1 MFYRIF
7 SHLEHICVIIM
18 TVFHHH
24 SLIPRQR
31 EGDTV
36 LPPAI
41 NRLKQRSHLLFNYKT
56 PMIHQCNA

>member
-41 NRLKQRSHLLFNYKT
+41 NRLKQRSHLLFNNK
-56 PMIHQCNA
+56 PQ

>member
-1 MFYRIF
+1 MHQLIEKIFHRMFPV
-7 SHLEHICVIIM
+7 SHLKHVCVIIM

-24 SLIPRQR
+24 SLVPRQC

-41 NRLKQRSHLLFNYKT
+41 NRLKQKVTPLL
-56 PMIHQCNA
+56 